1 MEKKEMN
8 VLEHLDELRKRMI
21 YTLIAFMISFV
32 SSFIFVEDLYRWFV
46 RNLNNKLVILGPSD
60 ILWVYMVI
68 AGIFAITITIP
79 VAAYQTWKFLA
90 PGLTLEEQKLTLAF
104 IPGVFLLFVIG
115 ISFGYF
121 VLFPIVFT
129 FLTTLSEM
137 QFETMYTADNY
148 FRFVINLTLPF
159 GLLFEMPLVV
169 MFLTRLGIINPV
181 SLAKARKV
189 AYFVLIV
196 VSIFITPPDF
206 VSDILVI
213 VPLLFLYEV
222 SISLSKII
230 YNKRL
235 AEMEAL

>member
-115 ISFGYF
+115 ISFF
-121 VLFPIVFT
+121 F
-129 FLTTLSEM
+129 S
-137 QFETMYTADNY
+137 
-148 FRFVINLTLPF
+148 
-159 GLLFEMPLVV
+159 
-169 MFLTRLGIINPV
+169 
-181 SLAKARKV
+181 
-189 AYFVLIV
+189 
-196 VSIFITPPDF
+196 
-206 VSDILVI
+206 
-213 VPLLFLYEV
+213 
-222 SISLSKII
+222 
-230 YNKRL
+230 
-235 AEMEAL
+235 